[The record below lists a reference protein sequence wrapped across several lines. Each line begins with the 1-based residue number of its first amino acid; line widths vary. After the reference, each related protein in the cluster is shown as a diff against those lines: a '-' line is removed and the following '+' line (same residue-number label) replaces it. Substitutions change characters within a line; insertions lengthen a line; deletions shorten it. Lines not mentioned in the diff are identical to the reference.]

1 MPRRKQQKNKEK
13 KEEINQKVELE
24 ERKDEIEEVKNK
36 EENEEKED
44 NEEEEEGDEEEEY
57 EEVENVNDNN
67 NYNINE
73 ADNEY
78 DFNEENELSDDIFN
92 LKEEEIKSNEKIKIA
107 YDTTKADSEDTSL
120 DQSLKLYNNNFNV
133 MKPKYLGKIKTL
145 LFFRNTPILVFAES
159 SN

>member
-44 NEEEEEGDEEEEY
+44 NEEEEEGDEEEY
-57 EEVENVNDNN
+57 EEVEDVNDNN
-67 NYNINE
+67 NYNANE